1 MVKLASAREIRMYG
15 PRLARNRAEYVNA
28 GLYLFATIV
37 LLGGFLAELSREP
50 KSGLVILLIATGII
64 ALVNVHDLVA
74 HLAGIDY
81 RVSLV
86 EYDGQL
92 GLVELAVPA
101 VQAVGSLLVFL
112 GVLFLFLQAEKGY
125 GFYKLE
131 IHALN
136 LLIAGPAFW
145 LLGSIHNSCQI
156 YERADGHV
164 QILQQSIHTP
174 FLAGSLLFLVG
185 AIMNSQEQAGTLH
198 QGTKLLG
205 RSWIWLGIFGSLMFI
220 IGGLA
225 NVVKVFKMQQMDGL
239 RLEKLRGGA
248 HERLTRARDSQ
259 MPLLSEDPERHRR
272 RKPAAEEAQSQAPM
286 PPTPYKDVL
295 VGQA

>member
-15 PRLARNRAEYVNA
+15 PRLARNQSEYVNV
-28 GLYLFATIV
+28 GLYLFATMV
-37 LLGGFLAELSREP
+37 LLGGFLAELSKER
-50 KSGLVILLIATGII
+50 KSGLVVLLIALGII
-64 ALVNVHDLVA
+64 ALVNVHDLLA

-92 GLVELAVPA
+92 GLVEFAVPT
-101 VQAVGSLLVFL
+101 VQALGSLLVFL
-112 GVLFLFLQAEKGY
+112 GILFLFLQAEKGY
-125 GFYKLE
+125 GYYELE
-131 IHALN
+131 KHALN
-136 LLIAGPAFW
+136 LLIAGPVFW

-164 QILQQSIHTP
+164 QILQQSVHIP
-174 FLAGSLLFLVG
+174 FLVGSLLFLVG
-185 AIMNSQEQAGTLH
+185 AIMNSREQAGSLH
-198 QGTKLLG
+198 HGTVLLG
-205 RSWIWLGIFGSLMFI
+205 GSWIWLGIFGSLLFV

-248 HERLTRARDSQ
+248 HEQLTRAREGQ
-259 MPLLSEDPERHRR
+259 MPLLSDDTERRRR
-272 RKPAAEEAQSQAPM
+272 RKLAEEAQPPAPT